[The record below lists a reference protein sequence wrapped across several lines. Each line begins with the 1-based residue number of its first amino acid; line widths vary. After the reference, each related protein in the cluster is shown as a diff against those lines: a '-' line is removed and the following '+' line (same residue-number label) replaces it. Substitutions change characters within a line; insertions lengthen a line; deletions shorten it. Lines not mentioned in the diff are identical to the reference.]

1 MQLVHDDGFHDLVE
15 RSLGEKFD
23 ADKLNE
29 DIAAAKKELRRLER
43 LQQQIENQLNTIDYD
58 SKNALKVE
66 ESLNNRLYKVIED
79 ITEVEERI
87 SNLTEQ
93 LESAQTMEDAKK
105 SIYDF
110 LEHFEEFFDLMDDAD
125 KKDFLKSFID
135 SIEVFP
141 KRGPAK
147 GKIIRIIHFNF
158 PMYMKDG
165 QMYKTVSFDEPDNGD
180 DENGG
185 NGGGGFPTSGGP
197 RGSRRRSS
205 HPR

>member
-1 MQLVHDDGFHDLVE
+1 M
-15 RSLGEKFD
+15 
-23 ADKLNE
+23 
-29 DIAAAKKELRRLER
+29 
-43 LQQQIENQLNTIDYD
+43 QQQIENQLNTIDYD
-58 SKNALKVE
+58 SKNADKLE
-66 ESLNNRLYKVIED
+66 NSLNNRLYKVIED

-105 SIYDF
+105 GIYSF

-147 GKIIRIIHFNF
+147 GKIIRVIHFNF

-165 QMYKTVSFDEPDNGD
+165 EMYKTVSFDEEDNGD

-185 NGGGGFPTSGGP
+185 NGGSGFQTLGGP
-197 RGSRRRSS
+197 RGTGGL
-205 HPR
+205 